1 MKLEDLIKALSEK
14 GLTDEEI
21 KKALEELKAEIEMKL
36 GEGKEEE
43 DKAEEP
49 KEDEAEKQKRIF
61 GVDY

>member
-21 KKALEELKAEIEMKL
+21 KKTLEELKAEIEMKL
-36 GEGKEEE
+36 GEGKEE